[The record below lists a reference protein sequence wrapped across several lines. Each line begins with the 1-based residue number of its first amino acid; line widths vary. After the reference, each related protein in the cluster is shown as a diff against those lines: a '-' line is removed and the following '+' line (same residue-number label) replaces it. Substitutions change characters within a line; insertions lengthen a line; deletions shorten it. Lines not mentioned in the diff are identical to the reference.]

1 VFYGWV
7 IVGVSVLAH
16 FTALGTAFYSWGPLI
31 NALEQELGVP
41 REQVSI
47 SMSLLTVVGILCGPV
62 VGWLVDRGSVR
73 RVMFAGA
80 ASFAIGMLALSR
92 VQTIVQ
98 LWLVYAG
105 PIALGMAF
113 LGGVANPRLI
123 ASWFVQRRGLALG
136 VAMMGVS
143 LAGVVMPV
151 LMGELVAVLGWR
163 SAVRALIVLPLG
175 LAPLLL
181 LIVDEPTARG
191 LHADGLLHAPAASS
205 IAAVDPGFRRLL
217 AMPATWLIGL
227 CFALALT
234 PNAGIVTQIYEH
246 ARDLGFDRAAMG
258 LAVTFMA
265 VGGGVGK
272 PAYGWLADRWGPR
285 RSLVLA
291 FGLMFAALMLFL
303 RATDV
308 PSLFVAA
315 CLFGLGYAGLMPL
328 QAVLAGEV
336 FGKDMLG
343 RVLGLLGL
351 FILPFTAGV
360 HPVMGRIH
368 DTTGSYTLAFQI
380 FAGCC
385 VLAALVLL
393 LIPGRGRPREA
404 VPVA

>member
-7 IVGVSVLAH
+7 IVGVSLLAH

-31 NALEQELGVP
+31 QPLEADLDAPRAQVATAMSFLTAL
-41 REQVSI
+41 
-47 SMSLLTVVGILCGPV
+47 GILGGPI

-73 RVMFAGA
+73 RVMLAGA
-80 ASFAIGMLALSR
+80 VSFAIGVLALAEVRS
-92 VQTIVQ
+92 VWQ

-105 PIALGMAF
+105 PIALGMAL

-123 ASWFVQRRGLALG
+123 ASWFTLRRGVALG

-151 LMGELVAVLGWR
+151 LMGELVAALGWR
-163 SAVRALIVLPLG
+163 GAVRALVVLPLG
-175 LAPLLL
+175 LVPLLFL
-181 LIVDEPTARG
+181 VVDEPAARG
-191 LHADGLLHAPAASS
+191 LHPDGLAQAPAVAPG
-205 IAAVDPGFRRLL
+205 AADLGFLHVL

-234 PNAGIVTQIYEH
+234 PNAGMVTQVYEH
-246 ARDLGFDRAAMG
+246 ARDLGFERASMG

-265 VGGGVGK
+265 VGGGLGK
-272 PAYGWLADRWGPR
+272 PAYGWLADRFGPR

-291 FGLMFAALMLFL
+291 LALMFAALILFL

-308 PSLFVAA
+308 ASLFAAA

-328 QAVLAGEV
+328 QAALVGEV
-336 FGKDMLG
+336 FGKDVLG
-343 RVLGLLGL
+343 RVLGLVGL
-351 FILPFTAGV
+351 FIGPFTVAV

-368 DTTGSYTLAFQI
+368 DTTGSYDLAFQL

-385 VLAALVLL
+385 VLAAVILAV
-393 LIPGRGRPREA
+393 IPGRERRREA
-404 VPVA
+404 VPAA